1 MKNSTVRFAVSLAI
15 HEGKLEAFKSVAHEL
30 IAGTRTEV
38 GSLGY
43 DWYLS
48 SDQKHCRV
56 LETYADENAVLSHLK
71 GPVVQTLV
79 PKLLE
84 VASVNAFEVYG
95 NPGAE
100 ASKMLVSWGAAT
112 FAFWDGIKK

>member
-1 MKNSTVRFAVSLAI
+1 MNPTVRFAVNLTVN
-15 HEGKLEAFKSVAHEL
+15 EGKLEAFKRVAQEL
-30 IAGTRTEV
+30 IAGTRTEA

-56 LETYADENAVLSHLK
+56 LETYADENAVLTHLK
-71 GPVVQTLV
+71 GPVVQRLV

-84 VASVNAFEVYG
+84 VASVNGFEVYG
-95 NPGAE
+95 NPGAKAAE
-100 ASKMLVSWGAAT
+100 MLATWGAAT
-112 FAFWDGIKK
+112 FEFWDGLKK

>member
-1 MKNSTVRFAVSLAI
+1 MKNTTVRFAVSLSI
-15 HEGKLEAFKSVAHEL
+15 HEGKLDAFKSIAQEL
-30 IAGTRTEV
+30 MAGTRTEA

-48 SDQKHCRV
+48 SDQKRCRV
-56 LETYADENAVLSHLK
+56 LETYADENAVLTHLT

-84 VASVNAFEVYG
+84 VVSVNGFEVYG
-95 NPGAE
+95 NPGGK
-100 ASKMLVSWGAAT
+100 ASEMLAAWGAET
-112 FAFWDGIKK
+112 FEFWDGLRK